1 MELMQLEMF
10 VAVVEEGSVHGAAD
24 RVFRTQPAVS
34 LAVLKLEKEVGGPL
48 FDRSK
53 LYRYT
58 LTQLGESL
66 YSYATRILAL
76 RNETHVALEDIR
88 NLRAGRLRVGAN
100 ESISLY
106 LLPRLTQEFLQR
118 FANIQIEFRCDSSA
132 RLLSDLK
139 NRKLDLSLL
148 SFQPEDRELESY
160 FIMRDEMVLIVHP
173 DHPFAGHVSVDTKNL
188 GNEPVIVMDVSS
200 AWDKSMV
207 EEFARLKAPLN
218 LRVENAPIE
227 TIKKMVAMRLGVGFV
242 PLMCVREER
251 SRGELAVLALD
262 GFHQERSLYMVRR
275 RAVLSHAALAFAKV
289 AVSFGEALQTGKQ
302 TIVRKHKPILGAS
315 PQAPKERKVMLLKQR
330 A

>member
-34 LAVLKLEKEVGGPL
+34 LAVLKLEKEIGGPL

-100 ESISLY
+100 ESVSLY

-132 RLLSDLK
+132 RLLADLK

-148 SFQPEDRELESY
+148 SFHPEDRE
-160 FIMRDEMVLIVHP
+160 
-173 DHPFAGHVSVDTKNL
+173 
-188 GNEPVIVMDVSS
+188 
-200 AWDKSMV
+200 
-207 EEFARLKAPLN
+207 ARIA
-218 LRVENAPIE
+218 
-227 TIKKMVAMRLGVGFV
+227 
-242 PLMCVREER
+242 
-251 SRGELAVLALD
+251 
-262 GFHQERSLYMVRR
+262 FH
-275 RAVLSHAALAFAKV
+275 HA
-289 AVSFGEALQTGKQ
+289 
-302 TIVRKHKPILGAS
+302 R
-315 PQAPKERKVMLLKQR
+315 
-330 A
+330 